1 LVELPAKRIV
11 KDGRNELLIDLI
23 ILLHPAIEQ
32 ENVTLALA
40 IKNPLEVDEVVDVD
54 KTLIRVLQLL
64 LLL

>member
-1 LVELPAKRIV
+1 V
-11 KDGRNELLIDLI
+11 KNGRNELLIDLI
-23 ILLHPAIEQ
+23 ILLYPAIEQ

-40 IKNPLEVDEVVDVD
+40 IKNPLKVDEIVDVD